1 MDSQNIR
8 DLLDKVD
15 ATEAL
20 KEDTKSSSESEDS
33 DESDQG
39 KSEDLLLKHSGS
51 GSNDSDSENSSNNED
66 WEDEKQEENQ
76 STVDYKPFDSILA
89 EDFEI
94 ERRSSMGMSD
104 LDNHEVEDKSS
115 VSVIEGRKD
124 RTAVLSSIEGTKCLE
139 QRVDVSIEG
148 RSKERDNNTLEVV
161 R

>member
-1 MDSQNIR
+1 M
-8 DLLDKVD
+8 
-15 ATEAL
+15 
-20 KEDTKSSSESEDS
+20 
-33 DESDQG
+33 
-39 KSEDLLLKHSGS
+39 LLKHSGS